1 MNSGSFES
9 LNVSTARAQQVGV
22 YVFATPQQI
31 ARGLFLVRRNVNR
44 RQRAGPIENGQ
55 LPRVPTVRL
64 HAIPARRGIKA
75 GAITSHGTLC
85 PVRARWSSKPQD
97 PAS

>member
-1 MNSGSFES
+1 M
-9 LNVSTARAQQVGV
+9 

-64 HAIPARRGIKA
+64 HAIPCTAGDQGRRDHVARHLVPGQGALELKA
-75 GAITSHGTLC
+75 AGPGFITTAHRTLTTDT
-85 PVRARWSSKPQD
+85 RDEAD
-97 PAS
+97 DG